1 MTDDLI
7 TRTTEEF
14 RELRKKLTQALRLV
28 ERLIEEQRPSI
39 FNEVYLTSEE
49 IRSMFG
55 ISKRTLQ
62 TYRDER
68 IIPYTM
74 LGGKFLYPQ
83 SAIFEVLERHFR
95 KALRGIA
102 RMDDIY
108 TRSFVVPKSIRIGC
122 LYSGRLYFRP
132 KDLRMACTANRK
144 ADSAVK
150 SCLYSG
156 CCRMI
161 SKRQTL
167 ISSSVKTFLLMMR
180 WWRRQRSYSCRN
192 RHISLYAGPGSFYDL
207 ARDSQRQ

>member
-14 RELRKKLTQALRLV
+14 RELRKKLTQALRLI

-55 ISKRTLQ
+55 ISKRSLQ

-83 SAIFEVLERHFR
+83 SAIFEVLERQNDCFSGLCFFLTSYSMKLLEWTIH
-95 KALRGIA
+95 I
-102 RMDDIY
+102 
-108 TRSFVVPKSIRIGC
+108 RSFVVPKSIRIGC
-122 LYSGRLYFRP
+122 L
-132 KDLRMACTANRK
+132 
-144 ADSAVK
+144 
-150 SCLYSG
+150 
-156 CCRMI
+156 
-161 SKRQTL
+161 
-167 ISSSVKTFLLMMR
+167 
-180 WWRRQRSYSCRN
+180 
-192 RHISLYAGPGSFYDL
+192 
-207 ARDSQRQ
+207 

>member
-14 RELRKKLTQALRLV
+14 RDLRKKLTQALRLV

-62 TYRDER
+62 TYRDEH

-83 SAIFEVLERHFR
+83 SAIFEVLEHHFR
-95 KALRGIA
+95 KALR
-102 RMDDIY
+102 
-108 TRSFVVPKSIRIGC
+108 
-122 LYSGRLYFRP
+122 
-132 KDLRMACTANRK
+132 
-144 ADSAVK
+144 
-150 SCLYSG
+150 
-156 CCRMI
+156 
-161 SKRQTL
+161 
-167 ISSSVKTFLLMMR
+167 
-180 WWRRQRSYSCRN
+180 
-192 RHISLYAGPGSFYDL
+192 
-207 ARDSQRQ
+207 

>member
-28 ERLIEEQRPSI
+28 EEQRPSI

-62 TYRDER
+62 TYRDEH

-95 KALRGIA
+95 KALR
-102 RMDDIY
+102 
-108 TRSFVVPKSIRIGC
+108 
-122 LYSGRLYFRP
+122 
-132 KDLRMACTANRK
+132 
-144 ADSAVK
+144 
-150 SCLYSG
+150 
-156 CCRMI
+156 
-161 SKRQTL
+161 
-167 ISSSVKTFLLMMR
+167 
-180 WWRRQRSYSCRN
+180 
-192 RHISLYAGPGSFYDL
+192 
-207 ARDSQRQ
+207 